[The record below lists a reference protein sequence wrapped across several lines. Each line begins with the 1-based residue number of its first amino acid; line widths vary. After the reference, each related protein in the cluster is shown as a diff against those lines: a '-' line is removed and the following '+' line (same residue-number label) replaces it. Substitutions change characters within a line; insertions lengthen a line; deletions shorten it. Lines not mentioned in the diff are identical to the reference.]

1 MTSKPHSPA
10 AIRLAENDEL
20 VLDIEKLV
28 AGGDGFG
35 RYQGIPI
42 FVPRSAPGDRLRVRV
57 TDRWT
62 DYGRAEIVEILEPG
76 PGRRK
81 PPCPHFDSC
90 GGCDLQHLEDK
101 IQTDLK
107 AKAVGET
114 LERLAGLRT
123 ALPVE
128 VIAGSPWGYRLRT
141 QLQIE
146 READQAVVGYHARRS
161 HTVVPVNSCPVLVP
175 ELEAILPRLPEV
187 LSEPGPRRL
196 DMAAGGDGSLSCAPM
211 VAGLPHGELSLQV
224 GDVDYRYDARCFF
237 QVNRELLP
245 KLIERTVGEATGE
258 QAFDLFAG
266 VGFFSLPLAN
276 RYSRVVAVEGD
287 RIAAR
292 YARKN
297 ARHNHL
303 ENIEVVN
310 RVVESWIHQ
319 LPAAP
324 ERVVVDPPRSGLS
337 RPARERL
344 LERRPTRLTYV
355 SCHPA
360 ALARD
365 LKAMLTTYRIESM
378 TLIDL
383 FPQTAHLEVVVQLI
397 AEETK

>member
-10 AIRLAENDEL
+10 AIRLAEIDEL

-28 AGGDGFG
+28 AGGEGFG

-57 TDRWT
+57 TDRRT
-62 DYGRAEIVEILEPG
+62 DYGRAEIIELLEPG
-76 PGRRK
+76 PGRRP
-81 PPCPHFDSC
+81 PPCPHFGSC
-90 GGCDLQHLEDK
+90 GGCDLQHLEDG

-107 AKAVGET
+107 AEAVRET
-114 LERLAGLRT
+114 LERLAGLEISE
-123 ALPVE
+123 PVE

-141 QLQIE
+141 QLHIDHGGE
-146 READQAVVGYHARRS
+146 QATVGYHARSS
-161 HTVVPVNSCPVLVP
+161 HTVVPVDSCPVLVP
-175 ELEAILPRLPEV
+175 ELEATLPRLPEF
-187 LSEPGPRRL
+187 LTEPGPRRL
-196 DMAAGGDGSLSCAPM
+196 DLAVGGDGSLSCAPI
-211 VAGLPHGELSLQV
+211 VEGLPHGELSLQV

-245 KLIERTVGEATGE
+245 KLIERTVGEAEGE

-266 VGFFSLPLAN
+266 VGFFSLPLAG
-276 RYSRVVAVEGD
+276 RYARVVAVEGD

-303 ENIEVVN
+303 SGVEVVN
-310 RVVESWIHQ
+310 RAVESWIHQ
-319 LPAAP
+319 LPAAVP
-324 ERVVVDPPRSGLS
+324 RVVVDPPRTGLS
-337 RPARERL
+337 RPVRERL
-344 LERRPTRLTYV
+344 LGQRPTRLTYV

-365 LKAMLTTYRIESM
+365 LKAMLTVYRVESM
-378 TLIDL
+378 TFIDL
-383 FPQTAHLEVVVQLI
+383 FPQTAHMEVVVQLVKE
-397 AEETK
+397 AA

>member
-344 LERRPTRLTYV
+344 LERRPT
-355 SCHPA
+355 
-360 ALARD
+360 
-365 LKAMLTTYRIESM
+365 
-378 TLIDL
+378 
-383 FPQTAHLEVVVQLI
+383 
-397 AEETK
+397 

>member
-28 AGGDGFG
+28 AGGEGFG
-35 RYQGIPI
+35 RYEGMPI

-57 TDRWT
+57 TDRRT
-62 DYGRAEIVEILEPG
+62 DYGRAEIVEILELG
-76 PGRRK
+76 PGRRP
-81 PPCPHFDSC
+81 PPCPHFGSC
-90 GGCDLQHLEDK
+90 GGCDLQHLEDE

-107 AKAVGET
+107 ARAVGET

-123 ALPVE
+123 APPVE
-128 VIAGSPWGYRLRT
+128 VIAGPSWGYRLRT
-141 QLQIE
+141 QLHIE
-146 READQAVVGYHARRS
+146 RDADQALVGYHARRS
-161 HTVVPVNSCPVLVP
+161 HTVVPVDSCPVLVP
-175 ELEAILPRLPEV
+175 ELEAILPRLPEM
-187 LSEPGPRRL
+187 LPEPGPRRL
-196 DMAAGGDGSLSCAPM
+196 DLAVGGDGSLSCAPI

-245 KLIERTVGEATGE
+245 KLIERTVGEAKGE

-266 VGFFSLPLAN
+266 VGFFSLPLAG
-276 RYSRVVAVEGD
+276 RYARVVAVEGD

-310 RVVESWIHQ
+310 RAVESWIHQ

-324 ERVVVDPPRSGLS
+324 ERVVVDPPRTGLS

-344 LERRPTRLTYV
+344 IERRPTRLTYV

-365 LKAMLTTYRIESM
+365 LKALLTAYRIESM
-378 TLIDL
+378 TFIDL
-383 FPQTAHLEVVVQLI
+383 FPQTAHMEVVVQLMEKG
-397 AEETK
+397 A

>member
-1 MTSKPHSPA
+1 MSSKPHPPA
-10 AIRLAENDEL
+10 AIRLAEGDEL
-20 VLDIEKLV
+20 VLEIEKLV
-28 AGGDGFG
+28 AGGEGFG
-35 RYQGIPI
+35 RYEGIPI

-57 TDRWT
+57 TERRT

-76 PGRRK
+76 PGRRT
-81 PPCPHFDSC
+81 PPCPHFGAC
-90 GGCDLQHLEDK
+90 GGCDLQHLEDE
-101 IQTDLK
+101 IQANLK

-128 VIAGSPWGYRLRT
+128 VIVGSPWAYRLRT
-141 QLQIE
+141 QLHVE
-146 READQAVVGYHARRS
+146 RDADQAVVGYHARRS
-161 HTVVPVNSCPVLVP
+161 HTVVPVDSCPVLVP
-175 ELEAILPRLPEV
+175 ELEAILPRLSEV

-196 DMAAGGDGSLSCAPM
+196 DLAVGGDGSLSCAPI

-245 KLIERTVGEATGE
+245 TLIERTVGDATGE
-258 QAFDLFAG
+258 LAFDLYAG
-266 VGFFSLPLAN
+266 VGLFSLPLAS
-276 RYSRVVAVEGD
+276 RYARVVAVEGD

-303 ENIEVVN
+303 ENVEVVH
-310 RVVESWIHQ
+310 RAVESWIHQ
-319 LPAAP
+319 LPVAP
-324 ERVVVDPPRSGLS
+324 ERVVVDPPRTGLS

-344 LERRPTRLTYV
+344 LERRPIRLTYV

-365 LKAMLTTYRIESM
+365 LKALMTAYRVESM
-378 TLIDL
+378 TFIDL
-383 FPQTAHLEVVVQLI
+383 FPQTAHMEVVVQLVVKR
-397 AEETK
+397 A

>member
-1 MTSKPHSPA
+1 MTSKPHPPA
-10 AIRLAENDEL
+10 AIRLAESDEL

-28 AGGDGFG
+28 AGGEGFG
-35 RYQGIPI
+35 RYEGIPI

-57 TDRWT
+57 SERRT

-76 PGRRK
+76 PGRRI
-81 PPCPHFDSC
+81 PPCPHFGAC
-90 GGCDLQHLEDK
+90 GGCDLQHLEDG
-101 IQTDLK
+101 IQADLK

-141 QLQIE
+141 QLHVE
-146 READQAVVGYHARRS
+146 RDADQAVVGYHTRRS
-161 HTVVPVNSCPVLVP
+161 HTVVPVDSCPVLVP

-187 LSEPGPRRL
+187 LSAPGPHRL
-196 DMAAGGDGSLSCAPM
+196 DLAVGGDGSLSCAPI
-211 VAGLPHGELSLQV
+211 VAGLPHGELSLQI

-237 QVNRELLP
+237 QVNGELLP
-245 KLIERTVGEATGE
+245 TLIERTVGDATGE
-258 QAFDLFAG
+258 LAFDLYAG
-266 VGFFSLPLAN
+266 VGLFSLPLAG
-276 RYSRVVAVEGD
+276 RYKRVVAVEGD

-303 ENIEVVN
+303 ENVEVVH
-310 RVVESWIHQ
+310 RAVESWIHQ

-324 ERVVVDPPRSGLS
+324 ERVVVDPPRTGLS

-344 LERRPTRLTYV
+344 LERRPIRLTYV

-365 LKAMLTTYRIESM
+365 LKALMTAYRVESM

-383 FPQTAHLEVVVQLI
+383 FPQTAHMEVVVQLI
-397 AEETK
+397 EERA